1 MSRGINSLQA
11 SWPHRKTVTSRFLR
25 RRKFIVNQQVQY
37 SLLFISLCYVLCF
50 VIVLSAS
57 LFLPPILELSRV
69 DPLSHRAD
77 EAAVKLLYLHS
88 NFWPVA
94 LLSMFLIALHSIHTS
109 HKIAGPLY
117 RFHRIF
123 ESIGKGKLPK
133 PALLRKGDYL
143 QKEMEAVNQ
152 MVEALR
158 TGVRE
163 IQETHK
169 ILSASIQEYCEMED
183 EASAAQYSERFYDL
197 KVKGDQLERTLAN
210 FEIEQ

>member
-1 MSRGINSLQA
+1 L
-11 SWPHRKTVTSRFLR
+11 TSKFLR

-57 LFLPPILELSRV
+57 LFLPPILELGRV
-69 DPLSHRAD
+69 DPLSHRAN
-77 EAAVKLLYLHS
+77 EAAGKLLFLHS

-94 LLSMFLIALHSIHTS
+94 LLSMFLIALHSIYTS
-109 HKIAGPLY
+109 HKIAGPIY

-133 PALLRKGDYL
+133 PARLRKGDYL
-143 QKEMEAVNQ
+143 RKEMEAVNQ

-158 TGVRE
+158 TGVME
-163 IQETHK
+163 VQETQK
-169 ILSASIQEYCEMED
+169 ILSASVREYCEMEV
-183 EASAAQYSERFYDL
+183 EASAAQYRERFRDL
-197 KVKGDQLERTLAN
+197 KVKGDQLEIALAK